1 VGSNVLDT
9 ALADELQSMALEEQ
23 EARAELVR
31 RGVLDQAHPL
41 RAMHLRHADRL
52 REVLDDIGWPGLS
65 AVGGEGAQAAWLLA
79 QECAAVDLQ
88 LAERCVDLLGAAV
101 QAGDAPPRHLAI
113 LTDEVRWQEGRPQ
126 VYGSM
131 HVVDHRTQTVVP
143 WPIEDP
149 DGVDER
155 RAAVGLPELAAHT
168 RSLQERHRTERGL

>member
-1 VGSNVLDT
+1 VLDPS
-9 ALADELQSMALEEQ
+9 LAAELDAMALEEQ
-23 EARAELVR
+23 QARAELVR
-31 RGVLDQAHPL
+31 RGVLDQVDPL

-52 REVLDDIGWPGLS
+52 REILDDGGWPGLS
-65 AVGGEGAQAAWLLA
+65 RVGAEGAEAAWLVA
-79 QECAAVDLQ
+79 QHSSTVDLP
-88 LAERCVDLLGAAV
+88 LGERCVRLLAAAV
-101 QAGDAPPRHLAI
+101 EAGDAPARHLAI
-113 LTDEVRWQEGRPQ
+113 LTDAVRWQQGLPQ

-131 HVVDHRTQTVVP
+131 HVVDPRTQTVVP

>member
-1 VGSNVLDT
+1 VVDP
-9 ALADELQSMALEEQ
+9 ALADELQSMALAEQ

-31 RGVLDQAHPL
+31 RGVLDQGHPL
-41 RAMHLRHADRL
+41 RALHLRHANRL
-52 REVLDDIGWPGLS
+52 GEVLDAVGWPGVSL
-65 AVGGEGAQAAWLLA
+65 VGTEGERAAWLVA
-79 QECAAVDLQ
+79 QECAAVDLP
-88 LAERCVDLLGAAV
+88 LAERCVGLLEAAV
-101 QAGDAPPRHLAI
+101 RAGEAPARHLAI

-131 HVVDHRTQTVVP
+131 HVVDSRSQTVVP

-155 RAAVGLPELAAHT
+155 RAAVGLPELARHT